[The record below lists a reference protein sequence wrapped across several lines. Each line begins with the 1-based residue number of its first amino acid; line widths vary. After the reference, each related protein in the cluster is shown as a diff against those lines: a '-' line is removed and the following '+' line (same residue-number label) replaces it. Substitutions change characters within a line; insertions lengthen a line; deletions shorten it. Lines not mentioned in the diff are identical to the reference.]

1 MFQKI
6 GTFLAAQWLRP
17 HSSTAGGAGPI
28 PGEGAEIPHA
38 VRGKKIKN
46 KILKIDK
53 IKRLKYIDVKTL
65 RLSSIPL
72 AS

>member
-6 GTFLAAQWLRP
+6 GTFLAAQWLRL
-17 HSSTAGGAGPI
+17 HSSIAGGAGPI
-28 PGEGAEIPHA
+28 PGEGTEIPRA
-38 VRGKKIKN
+38 VHGKKIKN

>member
-1 MFQKI
+1 MT

-17 HSSTAGGAGPI
+17 QSSTAGGAGPI
-28 PGEGAEIPHA
+28 PGEGTEIPHA